1 MTNTPGTVNPIPGV
15 MKMDMHVAWQLF
27 VTTGA
32 PEAYLLYNQLKRA
45 EGSYVPDDPGPGHT
59 GHSLQ

>member
-1 MTNTPGTVNPIPGV
+1 
-15 MKMDMHVAWQLF
+15 MDMKTAWQLF

-32 PEAYLLYNQLKRA
+32 PEAYLLYTQLRNSE
-45 EGSYVPDDPGPGHT
+45 EGHVFDNPGPGYT